1 MKTKIRKGIILAGG
15 LGTRLKPLTAVISKQ
30 LLPIYNKPMI
40 YFPLSNLINMGVNEI
55 LLISDPYNMN
65 FYKKLLGN
73 GKKFNINLK
82 YKIQYKP
89 DGVASAYL
97 LAEKFLN
104 KSPSV
109 LILGDNIFYGS
120 NLDKQFKKCYN
131 SERSSILTY
140 EVTNPSAYGVLFKKK
155 NKFIIIEKP
164 KKKLSNSA
172 IVGIYFLDER
182 APNRVKKLKFS
193 KRNELE
199 ITDLNNIYLK
209 EKKIDIVKLDR
220 GTAWLD
226 TGSFE
231 GLLNASNFVRTLEV
245 RQGIDIAPLDVKK

>member
-131 SERSSILTY
+131 SE
-140 EVTNPSAYGVLFKKK
+140 
-155 NKFIIIEKP
+155 
-164 KKKLSNSA
+164 
-172 IVGIYFLDER
+172 
-182 APNRVKKLKFS
+182 
-193 KRNELE
+193 
-199 ITDLNNIYLK
+199 
-209 EKKIDIVKLDR
+209 
-220 GTAWLD
+220 
-226 TGSFE
+226 
-231 GLLNASNFVRTLEV
+231 
-245 RQGIDIAPLDVKK
+245 